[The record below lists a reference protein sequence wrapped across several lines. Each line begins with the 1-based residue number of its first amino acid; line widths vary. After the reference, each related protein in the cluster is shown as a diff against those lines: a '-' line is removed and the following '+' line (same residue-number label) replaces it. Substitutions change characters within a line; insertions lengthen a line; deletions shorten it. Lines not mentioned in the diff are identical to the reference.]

1 MTDPKK
7 AFLQEC
13 SAHLD
18 DTLRSDGWKT
28 IMRPALIERCHNIA
42 HKLARGSR
50 IPEVEVRVLQA
61 QFVMLE
67 SMIDAPHLFF
77 MDGYEGAA
85 ERRFEL

>member
-1 MTDPKK
+1 MAHDPKK

-28 IMRPALIERCHNIA
+28 VIRPALIERCQNIA
-42 HKLARGSR
+42 SKLARGSR
-50 IPEVEVRVLQA
+50 IPEPELRALQA
-61 QFVMLE
+61 QFLVLE
-67 SMIDAPHLFF
+67 TMIDNPQTFF

-85 ERRFEL
+85 ERRFT